1 MSVAK
6 TIYDKLKTM
15 ATYRNQDRDES
26 EIYYDEEFDYNQ
38 FKETFDEDVDNLSD
52 FIKRC
57 SDSSDIR
64 RCDWAGKTPD
74 LKKSDDT
81 AFPFKD
87 ASDTEVH
94 LAEYHISSQT
104 AINENA
110 LRKSTIKAYPRTA
123 QDVQRATEVTVLLKW
138 FRDAGIPEFWQ
149 QMEKADN
156 YAQEKSLRVA
166 YCDYKSPTKRSYEK
180 IFDLE
185 EIQASFGDVAPDFI
199 EVLAD
204 EDRVDEALEA
214 LNSIPNWEL
223 NEKRVKRALKEL
235 RDKGTAT
242 IPVTIEDSGSPV
254 LQVLAPDEEFFAPSY
269 TTNFCDAPRC
279 HVRKPMTAQEILSR
293 VSAEDWDEEWAEWAV
308 ENERGTLNAFRTS
321 SSTNNPRQPDRISEE
336 RDLIDVVFT
345 FEKLID
351 RDDLAEG
358 IYLTVW
364 SPDFGDSDSMV
375 PPYAK
380 RVLLSGLRQFPFVV
394 QSRSY
399 DARTLYSA
407 PTIPELLK
415 ASQKNQKVLR
425 DANMDNSAY
434 EVSPSLLAPPTW
446 DHGRPGPG
454 GVYATRT
461 GQSPQYLNRN
471 TNFGA
476 VFNLEKEIVAEAD
489 RLVGHSPE
497 DPTSAQMQTA
507 SINRHLSFAQD
518 VLKMCY
524 EMYKLKGPEELF
536 FRVTGRPEAVQ
547 FVKNSD
553 ETEMDVTISF
563 NTLYDEPDKVEKM
576 IEGLIRVSSLDTA
589 GRVNTEA
596 LVDFGLAAID
606 PMAAETMLLPA
617 EQGSAKVTN
626 ETLSDISQMG
636 TGIARSPAPNAPK
649 LRMEVVQNYK
659 AEQQQIQA
667 GGQVPSV
674 LYSNPQFVF
683 LLDQYEKQLQMA
695 LDQKKNGTEFG
706 IFGTEA
712 ASVGNV
718 STQGLESA

>member
-1 MSVAK
+1 MP
-6 TIYDKLKTM
+6 IN
-15 ATYRNQDRDES
+15 RNQDRDES
-26 EIYYDEEFDYNQ
+26 EIYYDEDFDYTQ

-64 RCDWAGKTPD
+64 RCDWEGKTSD
-74 LKKSDDT
+74 LKKSSET

-87 ASDTEVH
+87 SSDTEVH
-94 LAEYHISSQT
+94 LAEYHIASQV

-123 QDVQRATEVTVLLKW
+123 QDIQRATEVTVLLKW

-166 YCDYKSPTKRSYEK
+166 YCDYKSPTKRSYEE

-199 EVLAD
+199 EILAD
-204 EDRVDEALEA
+204 EDRVEEALEA
-214 LNSIPNWEL
+214 LNSIDGWDL
-223 NEKRVKRALKEL
+223 NEKRVRRALKEL
-235 RDKGTAT
+235 REKGVAT
-242 IPVTIEDSGSPV
+242 IPVTVEDAGSPI

-293 VSAEDWDEEWAEWAV
+293 VSAEGWDQEWADWAV

-321 SSTNNPRQPDRISEE
+321 RSTNNPRQPSRIDEE

-364 SPDFGDSDSMV
+364 SPEFGDSDGEV
-375 PPYAK
+375 PAYAK

-434 EVSPSLLAPPTW
+434 EVSPSPLAPPTW

-454 GVYATRT
+454 GVYATRA
-461 GQSPQYLNRN
+461 GQSPSYLSRN

-497 DPTSAQMQTA
+497 DPTSIEMQRA
-507 SINRHLSFAQD
+507 SVNRHLSFAQD
-518 VLKMCY
+518 VLKMIY

-536 FRVTGRPEAVQ
+536 FRVTGRPEPVQ
-547 FVKNSD
+547 FVKKSG

-563 NTLYDEPDKVEKM
+563 NTIYDEPDKVEKM

-606 PMAAETMLLPA
+606 PMAAETMLMPA

-626 ETLSDISQMG
+626 ETLSDISQMSS
-636 TGIARSPAPNAPK
+636 GIARSPAPNAPE
-649 LRMEVVQNYK
+649 LRMEVVSNYE

-667 GGQVPSV
+667 DGQVQSV

-683 LLDQYEKQLQMA
+683 LLDQYKKQLQMQ

-706 IFGTEA
+706 IYGTEA

>member
-1 MSVAK
+1 MP
-6 TIYDKLKTM
+6 IN
-15 ATYRNQDRDES
+15 RNQDRDES
-26 EIYYDEEFDYNQ
+26 EIYYDEDFDYTQ

-64 RCDWAGKTPD
+64 RCDWEGKTSD
-74 LKKSDDT
+74 LKKSSET

-87 ASDTEVH
+87 SSDTEVH
-94 LAEYHISSQT
+94 LAEYHIASQV

-123 QDVQRATEVTVLLKW
+123 QDIQRATEVTVLLKW

-166 YCDYKSPTKRSYEK
+166 YCDYKSPTKRSYEE

-199 EVLAD
+199 EILAD
-204 EDRVDEALEA
+204 EDRVEEALEA
-214 LNSIPNWEL
+214 LNSIDGWDL
-223 NEKRVKRALKEL
+223 NEKRVRRALKEL
-235 RDKGTAT
+235 REKGVAT
-242 IPVTIEDSGSPV
+242 IPVTVEDAGSPI

-293 VSAEDWDEEWAEWAV
+293 VSAEGWDQEWADWAV

-321 SSTNNPRQPDRISEE
+321 RSTNNPRQPSRIDEE

-364 SPDFGDSDSMV
+364 SPEFGDSDGEV

-434 EVSPSLLAPPTW
+434 EVSPSLLAPPMW

-454 GVYATRT
+454 GVYATRA
-461 GQSPQYLNRN
+461 GQSPSYLSRN

-497 DPTSAQMQTA
+497 DPTSIEMQRA
-507 SINRHLSFAQD
+507 SVNRHLSFAQD
-518 VLKMCY
+518 VLKMIY

-536 FRVTGRPEAVQ
+536 FRVTGRPEPVQ
-547 FVKNSD
+547 FVKKSG

-563 NTLYDEPDKVEKM
+563 NTIYDEPDKVEKM

-606 PMAAETMLLPA
+606 PMAAETMLMPA

-626 ETLSDISQMG
+626 ETLSDISQMSS
-636 TGIARSPAPNAPK
+636 GIARSPAPNAPE
-649 LRMEVVQNYK
+649 LRMEVVSNYE

-667 GGQVPSV
+667 DGQVQSV

-683 LLDQYEKQLQMA
+683 LLDQYKKQLQMQ

-706 IFGTEA
+706 IYGTEA

>member
-1 MSVAK
+1 MP
-6 TIYDKLKTM
+6 IN
-15 ATYRNQDRDES
+15 RNQDRDES
-26 EIYYDEEFDYNQ
+26 EIYYDEDFDYTQ

-64 RCDWAGKTPD
+64 RCDWEGKTSD
-74 LKKSDDT
+74 LKKSSET

-87 ASDTEVH
+87 SSDTEVH
-94 LAEYHISSQT
+94 LAEYHIASQV

-123 QDVQRATEVTVLLKW
+123 QDIQRATEVTVLLKW

-166 YCDYKSPTKRSYEK
+166 YCDYKSPTKRSYEE

-199 EVLAD
+199 EILAD
-204 EDRVDEALEA
+204 EDRVEEALEA
-214 LNSIPNWEL
+214 LNSIDGWDL
-223 NEKRVKRALKEL
+223 NEKRVRRALKEL
-235 RDKGTAT
+235 REKGVAT
-242 IPVTIEDSGSPV
+242 IPVTVEDAGSPI

-293 VSAEDWDEEWAEWAV
+293 VSAEGWDQEWADWAV

-321 SSTNNPRQPDRISEE
+321 RSTNNPRQPSRIDEE

-364 SPDFGDSDSMV
+364 SPEFGDSDGEV
-375 PPYAK
+375 PAYAK

-454 GVYATRT
+454 GVYATRA
-461 GQSPQYLNRN
+461 GQSPSYLSRN

-497 DPTSAQMQTA
+497 DPTSIEMQRA
-507 SINRHLSFAQD
+507 SVNRHLSFAQD
-518 VLKMCY
+518 VLKMIY

-536 FRVTGRPEAVQ
+536 FRVTGRPEPVQ
-547 FVKNSD
+547 FVKKSG

-563 NTLYDEPDKVEKM
+563 NTIYDEPDKVEKM

-606 PMAAETMLLPA
+606 PMAAETMLMPA

-626 ETLSDISQMG
+626 ETLSDISQMSS
-636 TGIARSPAPNAPK
+636 GIARSPAPNAPE
-649 LRMEVVQNYK
+649 LRMEVVSNYE

-667 GGQVPSV
+667 DGQVQSV

-683 LLDQYEKQLQMA
+683 LLDQYKKQLQMQ

-706 IFGTEA
+706 IYGTEA

>member
-1 MSVAK
+1 
-6 TIYDKLKTM
+6 M

-26 EIYYDEEFDYNQ
+26 EIYYDEDFDYTQ

-74 LKKSDDT
+74 LKKSSET

-94 LAEYHISSQT
+94 LAEYHIASQV

-123 QDVQRATEVTVLLKW
+123 QDIQRATEVTVLLKW

-214 LNSIPNWEL
+214 LNSIEGWEL

-235 RDKGTAT
+235 RDKGIAT
-242 IPVTIEDSGSPV
+242 IPVTIEDSGSPI

-293 VSAEDWDEEWAEWAV
+293 VSAEGWDQEWADWAV

-321 SSTNNPRQPDRISEE
+321 SSVNNPRQPSRIDEE

-364 SPDFGDSDSMV
+364 SPEFGDSHGEV

-454 GVYATRT
+454 GVYATRA
-461 GQSPQYLNRN
+461 GQSPSYLNRN

-476 VFNLEKEIVAEAD
+476 VFNLEKEIVSEAD

-497 DPTSAQMQTA
+497 DPTSVEMQRA

-518 VLKMCY
+518 VLKMVY

-536 FRVTGRPEAVQ
+536 FRVTGRPEPVQ

-563 NTLYDEPDKVEKM
+563 NTIYDEPDKVEKM

-606 PMAAETMLLPA
+606 PMAAETMLMPA

-626 ETLSDISQMG
+626 ETLSDISQMSS
-636 TGIARSPAPNAPK
+636 GIARSPAPNASE
-649 LRMEVVQNYK
+649 LRMEVVANYE

-667 GGQVPSV
+667 AGQVPSV

-706 IFGTEA
+706 IYGTEA

>member
-1 MSVAK
+1 MP
-6 TIYDKLKTM
+6 IN
-15 ATYRNQDRDES
+15 RNQDRDES
-26 EIYYDEEFDYNQ
+26 EIYYDEDFDYTQ

-64 RCDWAGKTPD
+64 RCDWEGKTSD
-74 LKKSDDT
+74 LKKSSET

-87 ASDTEVH
+87 SSDTEVH
-94 LAEYHISSQT
+94 LAEYHIASQV

-123 QDVQRATEVTVLLKW
+123 QDIQRATEVTVLLKW

-166 YCDYKSPTKRSYEK
+166 YCDYKSPTKRSYEE

-199 EVLAD
+199 EILAD
-204 EDRVDEALEA
+204 EDRVEEALEA
-214 LNSIPNWEL
+214 LNSIDGWDL
-223 NEKRVKRALKEL
+223 NEKRVRRALKEL
-235 RDKGTAT
+235 REKGVAT
-242 IPVTIEDSGSPV
+242 IPVTVEDAGSPI

-293 VSAEDWDEEWAEWAV
+293 VSAEGWDQEWADWAV

-321 SSTNNPRQPDRISEE
+321 RSTNNPRQPSRIDEE

-364 SPDFGDSDSMV
+364 SPEFGDSDGEV

-454 GVYATRT
+454 GVYATRA
-461 GQSPQYLNRN
+461 GQSPSYLSRN

-497 DPTSAQMQTA
+497 DPTSIEMQRA
-507 SINRHLSFAQD
+507 SVNRHLSFAQD
-518 VLKMCY
+518 VLKMIY

-536 FRVTGRPEAVQ
+536 FRVTGRPEPVQ
-547 FVKNSD
+547 FVKKSG

-563 NTLYDEPDKVEKM
+563 NTIYDEPDKVEKM

-606 PMAAETMLLPA
+606 PMAAETMLMPA

-626 ETLSDISQMG
+626 ETLSDISQMSS
-636 TGIARSPAPNAPK
+636 GIARSPAPNAPE
-649 LRMEVVQNYK
+649 LRMEVVSNYE

-667 GGQVPSV
+667 DGQVQSV

-683 LLDQYEKQLQMA
+683 LLDQYKKQLQMQ

-706 IFGTEA
+706 IYGTEA